1 MRCRR
6 ARAVLGV
13 GLAIASSL
21 IASSAGAST
30 RHPRVRETST
40 TLPTPVYALSVGET
54 LRLQHLA
61 HHLMSPLASSSAN
74 TLVAQ
79 GGPGGN
85 EVETLI
91 GSPKV
96 YLVFWGS
103 QWGTETTSGGYDSF
117 SGDPQGM
124 APVLEQMYAGLGTAG
139 EQWSTTTTQYCSGV
153 SAGAT
158 SCPTGST
165 FVSYPSS
172 NVLAGVW
179 YDNSQPAPSSATQS
193 QIAAEADAAATY
205 FGNTTPSSNAAAQYV
220 VVLPTKTTPWGSS
233 GFISTTGNFCA
244 WHSYDYHD
252 GGVAYTNLPYIPDAG
267 GSCGANFVNSGSA
280 GLLDGVTIV
289 AGHEYAETLTDPSAN
304 YGWLTSSTMGQ
315 EIGDLCAWITP
326 GSPGGSGNVA
336 LATGSFP
343 MQSLWSNTSS
353 SCTLGATSG
362 VVPNLFSLSTSSSA
376 TLVTGSST
384 SLTLTTAVTSG
395 VSQPVALTVSG
406 LPSGVSAAFQSS
418 SLNAGGTTQLT
429 LTSSSLTAP
438 GTYPLVI
445 TGTGNSDSSSV
456 DVSLVVSVPNLFSLS
471 TSSSATL
478 VTGSSTSLTLTT
490 AVTSGV
496 GQSVALT
503 VSGLPSGVSAAFQ
516 SSSLNAGGTTQLT
529 LTSSSLT
536 APGTYPLVITGTGNS
551 DSATSDVSLVV
562 SAPNL
567 FSLSTPSFMTI
578 VTGSS
583 TVLTLGSTVTSG
595 GSQTITF
602 AVSGL
607 PRGVSGSFSSPD
619 VTAGQTTSL
628 TLVAT
633 SHAVGGDYLMTV
645 TGTGSGGAMTS
656 TTTSVRVRVAPSRFG
671 IRWSGTRVVGS
682 VGTAHELRLMTR
694 VTSGLSQALS
704 LRVRHIPPHVTII
717 VTPAR
722 RLSGQSF
729 TVRVRVLAGARPGVD
744 RLSVAVRGTTESLGS
759 SFTLVIPTH

>member
-40 TLPTPVYALSVGET
+40 TLPTPVYAFTVGET

-85 EVETLI
+85 EVETVI

-172 NVLAGVW
+172 TVLAGVW

-205 FGNTTPSSNAAAQYV
+205 FGNTTAASNAATQYV

-343 MQSLWSNTSS
+343 MQSLWSNMSS

-362 VVPNLFSLSTSSSA
+362 VVPNLFSLSTS
-376 TLVTGSST
+376 
-384 SLTLTTAVTSG
+384 
-395 VSQPVALTVSG
+395 P
-406 LPSGVSAAFQSS
+406 
-418 SLNAGGTTQLT
+418 
-429 LTSSSLTAP
+429 
-438 GTYPLVI
+438 
-445 TGTGNSDSSSV
+445 
-456 DVSLVVSVPNLFSLS
+456 
-471 TSSSATL
+471 SATL

-682 VGTAHELRLMTR
+682 VGTSHELRLMTR
-694 VTSGLSQALS
+694 VTSGLSQVLS

-717 VTPAR
+717 VTPSR

>member
-205 FGNTTPSSNAAAQYV
+205 FGNTTAASNAATQYV
-220 VVLPTKTTPWGSS
+220 VVSPTGTTPD
-233 GFISTTGNFCA
+233 GFNTSTGNFCA
-244 WHSYDYHD
+244 WHSYD
-252 GGVAYTNLPYIPDAG
+252 GFVAFTNLPYIPDAG
-267 GSCGANFVNSGSA
+267 GSCGANFVNAGSA
-280 GLLDGVTIV
+280 GLLDGVTIN
-289 AGHEYAETLTDPSAN
+289 AGHEYAETLTDPSGG
-304 YGWLTSSTMGQ
+304 YGWLTSPSTSGQ
-315 EIGDLCAWITP
+315 EIGDLCSWIAP
-326 GSPGGSGNVA
+326 GSPGGAGNVT

-343 MQSLWSNTSS
+343 MQSLWSNALS
-353 SCTLGATSG
+353 SCTLDQASG
-362 VVPNLFSLSTSSSA
+362 VTPNLFSLSSPSSLSVVA
-376 TLVTGSST
+376 GSST
-384 SLTLTTAVTSG
+384 SLTVATAVTSG
-395 VSQPVALTVSG
+395 VTQPVALTVSG
-406 LPSGVSAAFQSS
+406 LPSGMSAAFSS
-418 SLNAGGTTQLT
+418 GSLNAGGSSQLT
-429 LTSSSLTAP
+429 LTSSLSTPP
-438 GTYPLVI
+438 GTYPLVM
-445 TGTGNSDSSSV
+445 TGTGTSDS
-456 DVSLVVSVPNLFSLS
+456 
-471 TSSSATL
+471 T
-478 VTGSSTSLTLTT
+478 
-490 AVTSGV
+490 
-496 GQSVALT
+496 
-503 VSGLPSGVSAAFQ
+503 
-516 SSSLNAGGTTQLT
+516 
-529 LTSSSLT
+529 
-536 APGTYPLVITGTGNS
+536 
-551 DSATSDVSLVV
+551 TSDVYLVV